1 MVHLWAWFSR
11 GEQLPEST
19 VSQSHSKVTLETLQ
33 VSRAF
38 LFPSIG
44 GQWRRARPLCCV
56 WRAGESPPLL
66 APCSDYRDI
75 LDGARLANA
84 CQRLFENRCILNSL
98 KISINHF
105 SGAPTAGEIDQRPHG
120 GQLYRPRWDS
130 PWELVS
136 AGVAGCRGLSSPGW
150 PHSPRGGGPATG
162 REGAPSMPLV
172 VMMVPLVPT
181 HAPGQRPL

>member
-105 SGAPTAGEIDQRPHG
+105 SGAPTAGEILTHCP
-120 GQLYRPRWDS
+120 LC
-130 PWELVS
+130 
-136 AGVAGCRGLSSPGW
+136 A
-150 PHSPRGGGPATG
+150 GPAHSCPQHTASILLANKAKAIPAKWFPNQM
-162 REGAPSMPLV
+162 EKNIFKLEP
-172 VMMVPLVPT
+172 
-181 HAPGQRPL
+181 